1 MKKNIMIAILALM
14 LAVSAAGCG
23 QKKNSNSAL
32 VDGQTTTN
40 TTESA
45 SATPTAGTASSGS
58 EQKDSS
64 ASQSEQNNSS
74 GAASSGSSD
83 NFAEDSD
90 KKVNMN
96 KIEGTK
102 AKTDSSG
109 KKGDGK
115 MTTCQVAIDE
125 VKILPFE
132 GAYMIVVQY
141 NFKNTSDSEL
151 NFAGEVYA
159 EAYQDGMELS
169 PAVFQ
174 GTLEGFSPETTMQ
187 KVEPGKSIK
196 VQKGYVTSDPNTPIE
211 VYVRDTYD
219 QNGQDYLSQVFRLQ

>member
-45 SATPTAGTASSGS
+45 SATPTAGAVSSGS

-64 ASQSEQNNSS
+64 TSQSEQNN
-74 GAASSGSSD
+74 SSGSSD

-102 AKTDSSG
+102 AKTDNSG

-141 NFKNTSDSEL
+141 NFKNTSDSAL

-219 QNGQDYLSQVFRLQ
+219 QSGQAYLSQVFRLQ

>member
-1 MKKNIMIAILALM
+1 MKKNIIIAILALM

-32 VDGQTTTN
+32 VDGQTTTQA
-40 TTESA
+40 TDSV
-45 SATPTAGTASSGS
+45 SATPTAGAASSGS

-64 ASQSEQNNSS
+64 TSQSEQNN
-74 GAASSGSSD
+74 SSGSSD

-102 AKTDSSG
+102 AKTDNSG

-219 QNGQDYLSQVFRLQ
+219 QSGQAYLSQVFRLQ

>member
-14 LAVSAAGCG
+14 LAVSAASCG

-32 VDGQTTTN
+32 VDGQTTTQA
-40 TTESA
+40 TDSV
-45 SATPTAGTASSGS
+45 SATPTAGAASSGS

-64 ASQSEQNNSS
+64 TSQSEQNN
-74 GAASSGSSD
+74 SSGSSD

-132 GAYMIVVQY
+132 GAYMVVVQY

-219 QNGQDYLSQVFRLQ
+219 QSGQAYLSQVFRLQ

>member
-32 VDGQTTTN
+32 VDGQTTTQA
-40 TTESA
+40 TDSV
-45 SATPTAGTASSGS
+45 SATPTAGAASSGS

-64 ASQSEQNNSS
+64 TSQSEQNN
-74 GAASSGSSD
+74 SSGSSD

-102 AKTDSSG
+102 AQTDSSG

-219 QNGQDYLSQVFRLQ
+219 QSGQAYLSQVFRLQ

>member
-32 VDGQTTTN
+32 VDGQTTTQA
-40 TTESA
+40 TDSV
-45 SATPTAGTASSGS
+45 SATPTAGAASSGS

-64 ASQSEQNNSS
+64 TSQSEQNN
-74 GAASSGSSD
+74 SSGSSD

-102 AKTDSSG
+102 AKTDNSG

-219 QNGQDYLSQVFRLQ
+219 QSGQAYLSQVFRLQ